1 MSLNMNSVKAPSK
14 QRQLITAG
22 QHMAR
27 IVQVIDFGLQ
37 KQLPYQGQ
45 EKGPAY
51 KMLITFEFPN
61 ERIDINGESR
71 PMWESYEMKLSSHEK
86 STCYKWYQQLD
97 PSNEHRGD
105 WSKLIGKECA
115 VLIIHD
121 TRTKGKHAG
130 KTFAKIAGVMPLMA
144 GTNVPPL
151 ENDTT
156 LFTLDS
162 PDLEVFNA
170 MPEWMLNRIKE
181 NLEFDNSKLC
191 RKLEGAPTQYTARA
205 EGDAPLDQD
214 ADEVAVETPA
224 VVQEDFDVDGGDPWA

>member
-1 MSLNMNSVKAPSK
+1 MPLNMNSVSAPSK
-14 QRQLITAG
+14 PRPVMTAG

-37 KQLPYQGQ
+37 NQRPYKGE

-51 KMLITFEFPN
+51 KMMLMFEFPN

-97 PSNEHRGD
+97 PSNEFRGD

-115 VLIIHD
+115 VLIVHN
-121 TRTKGKHAG
+121 TPTSGKHAG
-130 KTFAKIAGVMPLMA
+130 KTFAKVAGIMPLMA
-144 GTNVPPL
+144 GMTVPPL
-151 ENDTT
+151 ENDTVV
-156 LFTLDS
+156 FTLDS
-162 PDLEVFNA
+162 PDIEVFRTF
-170 MPEWMLNRIKE
+170 PDWMQEKIKN
-181 NLEFDNSKLC
+181 NLEFDNSKLH
-191 RKLEGAPTQYTARA
+191 RLLEGSPVQYTARA

-214 ADEVAVETPA
+214 ADQVAPESAVTASAPET
-224 VVQEDFDVDGGDPWA
+224 EDDPW